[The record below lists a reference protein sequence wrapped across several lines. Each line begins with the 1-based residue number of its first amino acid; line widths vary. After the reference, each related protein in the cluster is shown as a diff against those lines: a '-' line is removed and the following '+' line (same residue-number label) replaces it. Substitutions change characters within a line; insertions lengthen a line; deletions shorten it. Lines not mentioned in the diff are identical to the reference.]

1 MPLITDRCMLFYRGI
16 RIGRFLV
23 NDQKN
28 LRYRHEENCVQYTPY
43 DVSNFVL
50 QYGLPGLVLQ
60 NDRTSAKADRVCYI
74 VVLLRMKPGIYYYLD
89 ACRMNCFTPSA
100 ALPTFQ

>member
-1 MPLITDRCMLFYRGI
+1 MIKKI
-16 RIGRFLV
+16 
-23 NDQKN
+23 
-28 LRYRHEENCVQYTPY
+28 Y
-43 DVSNFVL
+43 DTGMRRTVYNTHRTMSPTSYSNMVF
-50 QYGLPGLVLQ
+50 QDSVLQ